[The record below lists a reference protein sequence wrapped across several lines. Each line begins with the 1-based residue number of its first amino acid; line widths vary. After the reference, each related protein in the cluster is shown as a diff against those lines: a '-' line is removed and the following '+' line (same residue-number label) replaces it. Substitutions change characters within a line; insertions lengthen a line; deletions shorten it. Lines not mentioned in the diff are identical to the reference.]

1 MWPIINHLNRNQMK
15 SKIRT
20 LGIAIAFALLM
31 PAGATCQGMPV
42 YDNINFISFAKQLL
56 EAGKQTSNIIKTVKF
71 LKKQKENIEKV
82 SNAIKQ
88 LKAVEQLISNNK
100 KLYNVVQDDLREI
113 LNSPYIKA
121 EEVNRV
127 NESFSAIL
135 ENSTKDLDF
144 INQIL
149 SSDNLKMTD
158 AERAKVL
165 KDKEI
170 QSQEMVAEITKKTE
184 RYREI
189 ISFRRMQDK
198 VNTRETNY

>member
-1 MWPIINHLNRNQMK
+1 MWLIINHLNRNQMK

-20 LGIAIAFALLM
+20 WGIAIAFALLI

>member
-1 MWPIINHLNRNQMK
+1 MK
-15 SKIRT
+15 NKIRT
-20 LGIAIAFALLM
+20 LVLVFAVALLSPSHAM
-31 PAGATCQGMPV
+31 AQGMPV
-42 YDNINFISFAKQLL
+42 YDNVNFISFAKQLL

-100 KLYNVVQDDLREI
+100 KLYKVVQDDLREI

-135 ENSTKDLDF
+135 DNSTKDLDF

-184 RYREI
+184 RYQEI

-198 VNTRETNY
+198 INTRETNY

>member
-1 MWPIINHLNRNQMK
+1 MK
-15 SKIRT
+15 K
-20 LGIAIAFALLM
+20 AILSLVVIVFMSAQSA
-31 PAGATCQGMPV
+31 AQGMPV
-42 YDNINFISFAKQLL
+42 YDNVNFISFAKQLL
-56 EAGKQTSNIIKTVKF
+56 EAGKQTSNIIKTVKY
-71 LKKQKENIEKV
+71 LKTQKENIEKV

-149 SSDNLKMTD
+149 SSDNLKMSD

-170 QSQEMVAEITKKTE
+170 LSQEMVAEITKKTE

-189 ISFRRMQDK
+189 ISFRRMQEK

>member
-1 MWPIINHLNRNQMK
+1 MK
-15 SKIRT
+15 KTIRT
-20 LGIAIAFALLM
+20 LVLILAIGILSPCCAKA
-31 PAGATCQGMPV
+31 QGMPV
-42 YDNINFISFAKQLL
+42 YDNINFISFAKQLV

-88 LKAVEQLISNNK
+88 LKAVEQLTSNNK
-100 KLYNVVQDDLREI
+100 KLYKVVQDDLREI

>member
-1 MWPIINHLNRNQMK
+1 MWLIINHLNHNKMK

-20 LGIAIAFALLM
+20 LVIIFALIFLM
-31 PAGATCQGMPV
+31 PGRATSQGIPV
-42 YDNINFISFAKQLL
+42 YDNVNFISFAKQLL
-56 EAGKQTSNIIKTVKF
+56 EAGKQTSNIIKTMKF

-82 SNAIKQ
+82 SNTIKE
-88 LKAVEQLISNNK
+88 LKAVEELISNNK
-100 KLYNVVQDDLREI
+100 KLYDVVQDDLREI

-127 NESFSAIL
+127 NESFGAIL
-135 ENSTKDLDF
+135 ENSSKDLDF

-149 SSDNLKMTD
+149 SSDKLKMTD

-189 ISFRRMQDK
+189 ISFRKMQDM